1 MQVVCLLLFFP
12 ISVNTLHGCSI
23 AGLGKL
29 SPNLVLMGFKNN
41 WRQDLAGLQEYVDVM
56 YNAFDLKMS
65 FAILRTGEGF
75 DFSSQIA
82 SEQQIIRE
90 VPVAPGDKEEEEGHE
105 DTLAIPDT
113 EKVGH

>member
-1 MQVVCLLLFFP
+1 M
-12 ISVNTLHGCSI
+12 
-23 AGLGKL
+23 GKL

-82 SEQQIIRE
+82 SEQQIIS
-90 VPVAPGDKEEEEGHE
+90 GM
-105 DTLAIPDT
+105 DTRGCPFAFLID
-113 EKVGH
+113 